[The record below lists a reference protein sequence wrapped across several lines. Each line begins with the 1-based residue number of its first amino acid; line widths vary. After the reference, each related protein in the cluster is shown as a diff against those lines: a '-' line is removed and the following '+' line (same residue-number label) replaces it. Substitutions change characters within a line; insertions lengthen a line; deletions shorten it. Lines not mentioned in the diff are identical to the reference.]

1 MDQIQNLEQL
11 IQTGDFAG
19 ALDQIETMSLEER
32 QQWKIQNL
40 TGIVCASC
48 GQPNEARTFFEAAL
62 EQQPQDPEL
71 LYNLADTYITLGM
84 DRKAKELI
92 AQCQQYTDDKALL
105 DDIASLRQRL
115 AEQKG
120 GRVLM
125 AAYYFP
131 PLSGSGVFRSIKFAK
146 YLPQFGWQPTVIS
159 TDRPPNGWNFADES
173 QLKEIPDGME
183 VVRIPDGLSTGRETS
198 LGSARVQAI
207 LDFLRDVLR
216 YSPEADRIF
225 YRMAQSKEGIV
236 ALLTFPCNALSW
248 AYDTVQYIE
257 ENLDLEQY
265 QVVYTTSGPSSAH
278 LIGFYL
284 KQKYGIPWVADY
296 RDQWTFNPYGATY
309 DPSNARQRLLFEL
322 ESVLLHH
329 ADCNLTI
336 EKSLIQSYTQQFQI
350 PKEKIVSITNG
361 YDEADFSS
369 LPTQKSTQKFII
381 NYSGLLYTQQ
391 RSIAP
396 VLKALQQLGSERK
409 LDLSKVEFRIVGMA
423 EQGNIEV
430 VKQYGLEE
438 IIVQTGYVSHQTAL
452 EYNLNA
458 DLLLLLVGDEAQF
471 KPIYTGKF
479 FDYLR
484 SGRPILA
491 LAPKNG
497 AIDRVLRET
506 GHGEAHLSTQISEIK
521 KMILR
526 EYQAWQSGK
535 AAKQLCSPKIQQFE
549 RKALTGQ
556 LANVL
561 SSVVSSHNSLPV
573 SGSEAPACRS
583 AKYLVICNGG
593 YPREGDP
600 RCMFAHKRVLQY
612 IDAGLDVE
620 AFGFIWDAPLTEY
633 TYQGVN
639 VVQGGA
645 PVLQKLLQS
654 KNYEKLLIHFVDAGV
669 IYAIQQA
676 GKLDMPMVIW
686 CHGYEVSKWNRVY
699 FNYSQEEINSNKKS
713 WNDADTAKA
722 NLLKQLFLAEHIH
735 FIFMSNWMKERI
747 KRCVG
752 QLPLHYEIIP
762 NFIDCDFYKMDPKDS
777 KSRTKILSIK
787 SHAAKTYANDLTAKA
802 ILELSNKEFFS
813 NLEFELYGTGSL
825 FEQNFGVLLEQHF
838 PNVKIRKIFL
848 TADEMRT
855 KFKENGILI
864 SPTRCDTQGVTA
876 CEAMS
881 AGLAVISCNTAAIPE
896 FINEDCGSLYE
907 FDNYFQIADE
917 IEYLYFHPE
926 EFLRKSKNAV
936 KRIRTQCSYDATI
949 RKEIQIITALVP
961 IDSKIVEQA
970 SSKETTENN
979 GLIKSLK
986 TTHQYVRDPNTHFCS
1001 RDYWESRYAHGG
1013 TSGSGSYNRLAKFKA
1028 EVINQFIST
1037 HRISSIIEWG
1047 CGDGNQLGLFL
1058 PVSYIG
1064 YDMSETIIER
1074 CKSKYPSGNKTFI
1087 WYDGSR
1093 QNVKKREL
1101 ALSLD
1106 VIYHLIEDEV
1116 FENYMYNLFMNS
1128 ERYVCIYSS
1137 NYDLDIGLHQKNRN
1151 FTEYI
1156 KHEFSEWRQI
1166 DFIKNKYP
1174 YDSNDPENTSMSDFY
1189 IYEHR

>member
-32 QQWKIQNL
+32 QQWQIQNL

-497 AIDRVLRET
+497 AVDRVLRET

-526 EYQAWQSGK
+526 EYQAWQNGK

-593 YPREGDP
+593 YPTENNP
-600 RCMFAHKRVLQY
+600 RCMFAHERVLQY
-612 IDAGLDVE
+612 VKAGLDID
-620 AFGFIWDAPLTEY
+620 AFGFIWGSPFQEY
-633 TYQGVN
+633 EYQGIKVR
-639 VVQGGA
+639 QGGA
-645 PVLQKLLQS
+645 PELKEVLQHEH
-654 KNYEKLLIHFVDAGV
+654 YEKLLIHFLDSGV
-669 IYAIQQA
+669 AYAIQQA
-676 GKLDMPMVIW
+676 GNLNMPILVW
-686 CHGYEVSKWNRVY
+686 CHGYEVLPWYRCW
-699 FNYSQEEINSNKKS
+699 FNYAPEVIAQNQSVLRQQDARKKE
-713 WNDADTAKA
+713 
-722 NLLKQLFLAEHIH
+722 FLQTVYAMDNIQ
-735 FIFMSNWMKERI
+735 FIFVSAWQMERSI
-747 KRCVG
+747 KFVG
-752 QLPLHYEIIP
+752 VAPKHHQVIH
-762 NFIDCDFYKMDPKDS
+762 NFINYEFFSSPAKTPEA
-777 KSRTKILSIK
+777 RLHILSIK
-787 SHAAKTYANDLTAKA
+787 NHATRMYANDLTAKA
-802 ILELSNKEFFS
+802 ILELSERTFFS
-813 NLEFELYGTGSL
+813 EMTFDLYGDGAL
-825 FEQNFGVLLEQHF
+825 FETNYGALINRNF
-838 PNVKIRKIFL
+838 PNVHIHREFL
-848 TADEMRT
+848 SHQKM
-855 KFKENGILI
+855 KELFQHNGVFL
-864 SPTRCDTQGVTA
+864 SPTRMDSHQITTS
-876 CEAMS
+876 EAMS
-881 AGLAVISCNTAAIPE
+881 AGMSVVTSSAGPIRE
-896 FINEDCGSLYE
+896 FMDEDCGSLFE
-907 FDNYFQIADE
+907 FDNYWMMAED

-926 EFLRKSKNAV
+926 EFLRKSQNAV
-936 KRIRTQCSYDATI
+936 KRIRTQCNYD
-949 RKEIQIITALVP
+949 
-961 IDSKIVEQA
+961 
-970 SSKETTENN
+970 
-979 GLIKSLK
+979 
-986 TTHQYVRDPNTHFCS
+986 
-1001 RDYWESRYAHGG
+1001 
-1013 TSGSGSYNRLAKFKA
+1013 
-1028 EVINQFIST
+1028 
-1037 HRISSIIEWG
+1037 
-1047 CGDGNQLGLFL
+1047 
-1058 PVSYIG
+1058 
-1064 YDMSETIIER
+1064 ETIG
-1074 CKSKYPSGNKTFI
+1074 K
-1087 WYDGSR
+1087 
-1093 QNVKKREL
+1093 EL
-1101 ALSLD
+1101 K
-1106 VIYHLIEDEV
+1106 LIAE
-1116 FENYMYNLFMNS
+1116 
-1128 ERYVCIYSS
+1128 
-1137 NYDLDIGLHQKNRN
+1137 
-1151 FTEYI
+1151 
-1156 KHEFSEWRQI
+1156 
-1166 DFIKNKYP
+1166 
-1174 YDSNDPENTSMSDFY
+1174 
-1189 IYEHR
+1189 